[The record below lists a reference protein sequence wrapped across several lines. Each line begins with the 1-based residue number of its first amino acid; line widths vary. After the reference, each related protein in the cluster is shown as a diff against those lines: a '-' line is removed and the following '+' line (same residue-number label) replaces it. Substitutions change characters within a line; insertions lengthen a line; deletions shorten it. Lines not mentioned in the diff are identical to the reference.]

1 MRMFYASAA
10 ACGFIIGPMSAY
22 NERNG
27 GPTRVLSL
35 TLAEGEWRN
44 LLDVEPEP
52 IAWLRDQIRERL
64 ENREAGAVSLPPD
77 RSCPPVTCGLA

>member
-1 MRMFYASAA
+1 MRMFYAPAA
-10 ACGFIIGPMSAY
+10 ACGFMIGPMSGY
-22 NERNG
+22 NEQNG
-27 GPTRVLSL
+27 ATRVLSL

-64 ENREAGAVSLPPD
+64 ENRAAGTVSQPPD